1 MWLAVTGPAHLT
13 NGISWIEGEG
23 LQGPLDVHF
32 RHMLLKFGNSFFLTA
47 DQLSKRFHFFQNLF
61 QLGFTFLLRKKK
73 YKRKIKDNY
82 LYIVFSFLLL
92 FLFRIKWAFIRQVC
106 SNKEFVVVFQE
117 LLVHTYMYTYSFY
130 SHVIYVKV
138 RGEVENEHI
147 IIIHIGTKGDLCIY
161 VLKNVTF
168 IYDWHFF
175 LIFFLLISVMSKLLS
190 NLKQKFF
197 WLHVFNI
204 TKCF

>member
-1 MWLAVTGPAHLT
+1 MAMKYKQVLGIAKKKRKKRSSWNVGWSLFKAGFRRNAVMWLAVTGPAHLT
-13 NGISWIEGEG
+13 NGISWIEGKG

-117 LLVHTYMYTYSFY
+117 LLAHTYMYTYSFC

-138 RGEVENEHI
+138 RG
-147 IIIHIGTKGDLCIY
+147 K
-161 VLKNVTF
+161 LKMNT
-168 IYDWHFF
+168 
-175 LIFFLLISVMSKLLS
+175 L
-190 NLKQKFF
+190 
-197 WLHVFNI
+197 
-204 TKCF
+204 